1 MAQLPSNLRRDL
13 ERNIVR
19 AREIAEQGSRE
30 AIEALTVHEGKRG
43 SHVTSEADIALRS
56 HLRAHAR
63 QIGDRRNSQ
72 SGTQAID
79 RLVQECAY
87 EHWHR
92 RIFARFLAENSLLV
106 EPDSQVAVSLDDVED
121 LARDDGIDRWELAG
135 QYAQKA
141 LPAIFRP
148 DDPLLKV
155 QLPREVR
162 LQLDGLLDELP
173 RETFLADDSLG
184 WVYQFWQSAEKKR
197 VNEAGDKI
205 SGETLSAVTQLFTE
219 HYMVLFL
226 LHNTLGAWYA
236 GKVLAQRPELAA
248 SAKSEQDLRE
258 ALRLTQ
264 AGGYDFEYLRFVR
277 VSEQTALATG
287 SSDSGDAEP
296 TGPWRPMGG
305 TFDGWPKLAAEL
317 KVLDPCCGSGHFL
330 VAAFELLVRLRM
342 LEESLSVE
350 AAVDAV
356 IQHNLFGLELDP
368 RCTQIAA
375 FNVAVAAWKLTDPR
389 PLPVMKNIACTGLSV
404 GVPRDQWMKALESD
418 GTTNLR
424 FYFGQ
429 LYDMF
434 SNASTLGSLIN
445 PNRFLGSH
453 MLKKDDMERLFQA
466 LESVIASDPST
477 SPEQHE
483 LGVAA
488 QGMTRAADLLGQQ
501 YQLVLTNVPYL
512 GFKKHDEVL
521 KEHVTT
527 YYGAGKAD
535 LATAF
540 VLRCIEFCSVA
551 GSAALVTPQNWLFL
565 ATYKGLR
572 ESLLDRCEWDIVVQ
586 LGEHSFESPAAA
598 GAFASLVV
606 ISSRSPRPQHTMGV
620 IDVSAPRGQQPIY
633 LEEKRRKLLGFE
645 PVDITSIEQ
654 EIQLSNPDA
663 RISLSRPSRLPL
675 LDRYATNHQGL
686 STGDNPRFRRCF
698 WEVGT
703 DLAPTWALEQSGSDE
718 SLDFSGRSGILK
730 WENGSGE
737 LYRFG
742 RENIAVL
749 HNVDRRGEDAWGNEG
764 VAVRQRGTLPV
775 TRYTGQHFDTSVAV
789 LLPRK
794 TEDLPALWTYCC
806 SPQFSEKVREAN
818 PKVSIDNGYFT
829 KIPFDL
835 EKWRCLA
842 TKEYPDG
849 LPEPESDDSTQWLFH
864 GRPDESTSPTQ
875 VAVARLLGYRWPAE
889 LDLEMRLSDRARHLV
904 QSCDELL
911 PFADE
916 DGIVCIP
923 SIRGEDTAAARL
935 TRLLEACNLKPP
947 HKLDDWLRNDFF
959 KEHCDLYQQAPSIWH
974 IWDGRKTDGFHA
986 LVNYH
991 QLAGPNSHR
1000 VLENLTYSYLG
1011 DWINRQESDAKRGE
1025 SGADG
1030 RLAAAKTLQQQLI
1043 AILKGEPPYDLFVR
1057 WKPLHEQPIGWN
1069 PDINDG
1075 VRINIR
1081 PFMAVDIPGGRKGA
1095 GILRWA
1101 PKVKWTKDRGKE
1113 PKRPRDEYPWFWGW
1127 DEQTPDFP
1135 GDDTFTG
1142 DRWNDCHYTNAFK
1155 QQARKQREGQ

>member
-1 MAQLPSNLRRDL
+1 MAALPSNLRREL
-13 ERNIVR
+13 ERTIIQ

-30 AIEALTVHEGKRG
+30 ALEALTVHEGKRG
-43 SHVTSEADIALRS
+43 SHVTSEADIALRN

-72 SGTQAID
+72 SGAQAID
-79 RLVQECAY
+79 RLEQECAY

-92 RIFARFLAENSLLV
+92 MIFARFLAENSLLV
-106 EPDSQVAVSLDDVED
+106 EPESQVAVSLEDVEE
-121 LARDDGIDRWELAG
+121 LAREEGIDRWELAG
-135 QYAQKA
+135 RYAQQS
-141 LPAIFRP
+141 LPAIFRT
-148 DDPLLKV
+148 DDPLLQVPLATDK
-155 QLPREVR
+155 R
-162 LQLDGLLDELP
+162 LKLDRLLNELP
-173 RETFLADDSLG
+173 SETFLADDSLG
-184 WVYQFWQSAEKKR
+184 WVYQFWQSAEKER
-197 VNEAGDKI
+197 VNQSGDKI
-205 SGETLSAVTQLFTE
+205 TGETLSAVTQLFTE

-226 LHNTLGAWYA
+226 LHNTIGAWHA
-236 GKVLAQRPELAA
+236 GKVLAERPALAE
-248 SAKSEQDLRE
+248 SAKSENELRD
-258 ALRLTQ
+258 ALRLSE

-277 VSEQTALATG
+277 GDSEG
-287 SSDSGDAEP
+287 SSDDDGDAES

-305 TFDGWPKLAAEL
+305 TFDGWPKRAAEL

-342 LEESLSVE
+342 QDEGLSVE

-356 IQHNLFGLELDP
+356 IQDNLFGLELDP

-375 FNVAVAAWKLTDPR
+375 FNVAVAAWKLTGPR
-389 PLPVMKNIACTGLSV
+389 PLPSMKNIACTGLSV
-404 GVPRDQWMKALESD
+404 GVPREQWMKAIEAE
-418 GTTNLR
+418 GTTNLK

-445 PNRFLGSH
+445 PTRFLGSH
-453 MLKKDDMERLFQA
+453 MLKQDDMDRLFHA
-466 LESVIASDPST
+466 LEVVIASDPTT

-483 LGVAA
+483 LGLAA
-488 QGMTRAADLLGQQ
+488 QGLARAADLLSRK
-501 YQLVLTNVPYL
+501 YDVVLTNVPYL
-512 GFKKHDEVL
+512 GFKKHSEIL
-521 KEHVTT
+521 KEHVGT
-527 YYGAGKAD
+527 YYEAGKAD

-540 VLRCIEFCSVA
+540 VIRCVEFCNHDA
-551 GSAALVTPQNWLFL
+551 SAALVTPQNWLFL
-565 ATYKGLR
+565 ATYAELR
-572 ESLLDRCEWDIVVQ
+572 ASLLDRCAWNLVVQ
-586 LGEHSFESPAAA
+586 LGEHAFDSPAAA

-606 ISSRSPRPQHTMGV
+606 ISNSVPHSAHSMEI
-620 IDVSAPRGQQPIY
+620 IDVSAPRGQTPIY
-633 LEEKRRKLLGFE
+633 LDEKRERLSGQK
-645 PVDITSIEQ
+645 PVEIVGIEQ
-654 EIQLSNPDA
+654 ELQLANPDS
-663 RISLSRPSRLPL
+663 RISLSTPSRLPL
-675 LDRYATNHQGL
+675 LEKYATNHQGL
-686 STGDNPRFRRCF
+686 STGDNLRFRRQF
-698 WEVGT
+698 WEVAE
-703 DLAPTWALEQSGSDE
+703 LQPIWALEQSGFDETSDFE
-718 SLDFSGRSGILK
+718 GRSGILK
-730 WENGSGE
+730 WENGKGE

-749 HNVDRRGEDAWGNEG
+749 HNVDRRGEDAWGRDG

-789 LLPRK
+789 LLPK
-794 TEDLPALWTYCC
+794 DKDDLQALWVFCH
-806 SPQFSEKVREAN
+806 SPRFAELVREAN

-829 KIPFDL
+829 KIPVDFR
-835 EKWRCLA
+835 KWKQVA
-842 TKEYPDG
+842 STEFPTG
-849 LPEPESDDSTQWLFH
+849 LPEPESDDPTQWLFH
-864 GRPDESTSPTQ
+864 GRPDTSTSQ
-875 VAVARLLGYRWPAE
+875 LQAAVARLLGYRWPAE
-889 LDLEMRLSDRARHLV
+889 LDPEMRLSERARQLV
-904 QSCDELL
+904 KSCEELL

-923 SIRGEDTAAARL
+923 SIRGEDTAADRL

-947 HKLDDWLRNDFF
+947 HKLDDWLRNDFM
-959 KEHCDLYQQAPSIWH
+959 KEHCDLFQQRPFIWH

-991 QLAGPNSHR
+991 QLAGPNGHR

-1011 DWINRQESDAKRGE
+1011 DWISRQESDAKRGE

-1030 RLAAAKTLQQQLI
+1030 RLAAAKTLQDRLV
-1043 AILKGEPPYDLFVR
+1043 AILKGEPPYDIFVR

-1081 PFMAVDIPGGRKGA
+1081 PFMAADIPGGRKGA

-1127 DEQTPDFP
+1127 DEQTTDFP

-1142 DRWNDCHYTNAFK
+1142 ERWNDCHYTNAFK
-1155 QQARKQREGQ
+1155 QQTRKTMEVT